1 MYQAKASG
9 RNAIRFFL
17 PSMQEAAENRLHMIN
32 ELRHALPNDQLRL
45 CYQPQFDASRQL
57 TGSEALLRWEHPRH
71 GTIMPDR
78 FIEVTEEAGLILK
91 IGDWVLHEALRQC
104 RQWYEEF
111 PQRPVGRIAVNV
123 SALQFRQADFADR
136 IERALAATDASPDW
150 LTLEMTESILLED
163 LDDTVAKI
171 QRLKAQGVRF
181 SIDDFG
187 TGYSSLAYLKRLPV
201 DEIKIDRSFVRD
213 VIDDANDA
221 ALVQTILTMS
231 QHMGLEVVAEGVE
244 TREAWRFLI
253 DNNCQTFQGYFFG
266 RPCPEEQFRT
276 LYIEEG
282 KWPKGA
288 GAAQSG

>member
-1 MYQAKASG
+1 
-9 RNAIRFFL
+9 
-17 PSMQEAAENRLHMIN
+17 MQEAAENRLLMIN
-32 ELRHALPNDQLRL
+32 ELRHALPNAQFHL
-45 CYQPQFDASRQL
+45 CFQPQFDAARRLS
-57 TGSEALLRWEHPRH
+57 GCEALLRWKH
-71 GTIMPDR
+71 PDR
-78 FIEVTEEAGLILK
+78 GVITPDKFIELAEEAGLILK

-104 RQWYEEF
+104 REWYEEF

-123 SALQFRQADFADR
+123 SALQFRQADFTDR
-136 IERALAATDASPDW
+136 VEQALASTRAAPDW

-171 QRLKAQGVRF
+171 QRLRTRGVRF

-221 ALVQTILTMS
+221 ALVRTILTMS

-244 TREAWRFLI
+244 TREAWRFLV
-253 DNNCQTFQGYFFG
+253 DNNCQSFQGYFFG

-276 LYIEEG
+276 LYIQEG
-282 KWPKGA
+282 KWPTGA
-288 GAAQSG
+288 GAVQSG